1 MAPHMKQSCPYFQSD
16 PSLQP
21 PHHVPQLGDS
31 WALDIQGQDGL
42 SSSHIESVAIS
53 AQEQRVKVSE
63 AFLVEEAEGPV
74 PISCWGAVIRRE

>member
-1 MAPHMKQSCPYFQSD
+1 MKQSCPYFQSD

-42 SSSHIESVAIS
+42 SSPHIESVAIS